1 MSARVAVEALDR
13 LEQRLKDTRHTAAA
27 VFRGKG
33 DDGFKAGFIDG
44 YDKAMDAALHMV
56 RDLLDDYDRPR
67 GGAR

>member
-13 LEQRLKDTRHTAAA
+13 LEQRLKDTRRNRTI
-27 VFRGKG
+27 VNR
-33 DDGFKAGFIDG
+33 AGAGAEYLDG
-44 YDKAMDAALHMV
+44 YADAVDHALYMV